1 MFVGCATI
9 TRGKGVYYDGTSGL
23 LCRCYYLPP
32 STPPWRFVSRES
44 THTGRVLHSHALSH
58 TRRTQMQLHPRA
70 GYWPGYYW
78 RRSSFSP
85 HSPSVSAPPA
95 ASTSC
100 PFQACAMRATQ
111 PPLATALPLTRRGS
125 ISTRHGPTPAALP
138 LPTYRPS
145 CTPKRLLLLVSSRS
159 RSPDFRASPSP
170 PLLPLLHARG
180 KSNEGGREGEGSRNL
195 LWGRKSTN
203 RVGKANS
210 GFRFLE
216 SIFHRHRR
224 KIFYQSSTLRE

>member
-1 MFVGCATI
+1 MCDDNSWQ
-9 TRGKGVYYDGTSGL
+9 RVYYDGTSGL

-111 PPLATALPLTRRGS
+111 PSLATALPLTRRGS

-195 LWGRKSTN
+195 LWGRKN
-203 RVGKANS
+203 
-210 GFRFLE
+210 
-216 SIFHRHRR
+216 
-224 KIFYQSSTLRE
+224 LRIA